1 MARVRKAHPVRPSS
15 HATCERIERPA
26 TASRAT
32 LGAVRA
38 SRGSSARAR
47 SRGKPERGGK
57 GVLES
62 SGARA
67 RLLGVTER
75 PRRAQSD
82 SSKRKKIRGKTKV
95 RCRPCGDSVG
105 SRVSRISRID
115 GLIDGLIDSR
125 LHARSGPLLSA
136 KISRTTLLARTQIT
150 SERAPSPRPRRR
162 GKHGVHRRCP
172 GCGVRGGRIVSSRVL
187 RRARGR
193 RRRVRGRLAQGPG
206 RRRRRGAS
214 PPILPR
220 GAPGGGVHARG
231 DRGRPRRLR
240 VRRRQEERLLAGG
253 RVQAARVGGA
263 QPRPALP
270 SHLRRPAHA
279 HPRVPVPRPG
289 GRARRAVVP
298 ARVRR
303 RRNADRPILL
313 PRLEAVHGGASPP
326 HPVAAP
332 LPDRASRNRANPRPS
347 SIPPLE
353 DANAKPRSI
362 DRSIDRASRR
372 LRSRRL
378 GVLHSPTDLPAAAP
392 ASRPAT
398 RAAHRRPLFVPR
410 PLPSP
415 RSPPRR

>member
-1 MARVRKAHPVRPSS
+1 MSSLRRLRRLARLANLANRRSNRRSNRLASPRALGATPIRQDLPHHPARAHTNHQRARTLSTPSS
-15 HATCERIERPA
+15 ARQA
-26 TASRAT
+26 W
-32 LGAVRA
+32 RA
-38 SRGSSARAR
+38 SAVPRLRRPRWSDRLVARAPARAGASAPRPRSARAR
-47 SRGKPERGGK
+47 PWAAS
-57 GVLES
+57 
-62 SGARA
+62 
-67 RLLGVTER
+67 
-75 PRRAQSD
+75 
-82 SSKRKKIRGKTKV
+82 
-95 RCRPCGDSVG
+95 
-105 SRVSRISRID
+105 
-115 GLIDGLIDSR
+115 
-125 LHARSGPLLSA
+125 
-136 KISRTTLLARTQIT
+136 
-150 SERAPSPRPRRR
+150 
-162 GKHGVHRRCP
+162 
-172 GCGVRGGRIVSSRVL
+172 SSR
-187 RRARGR
+187 
-193 RRRVRGRLAQGPG
+193 RLAANP
-206 RRRRRGAS
+206 
-214 PPILPR
+214 PR

-332 LPDRASRNRANPRPS
+332 LPDRASRNRANPRPL

-378 GVLHSPTDLPAAAP
+378 GVFHCPTDLPAAAP

-398 RAAHRRPLFVPR
+398 RATHRRPLFVPR